1 MLQWKWNFYIL
12 FRHDDMSHNATCG
25 YEGGV
30 HESHDPDLFKDL
42 QLNRLSRV
50 SFSFKFSFFCGKI
63 IFTFHVIVVYLNLC
77 GKW

>member
-25 YEGGV
+25 YEGGI

-42 QLNRLSRV
+42 QFNRLSRV
-50 SFSFKFSFFCGKI
+50 SFFFCSCMFSGYDILLKI
-63 IFTFHVIVVYLNLC
+63 SFM
-77 GKW
+77 

>member
-50 SFSFKFSFFCGKI
+50 SFSFKFSFFFVEK
-63 IFTFHVIVVYLNLC
+63 
-77 GKW
+77 

>member
-1 MLQWKWNFYIL
+1 
-12 FRHDDMSHNATCG
+12 MSHNATCG

-50 SFSFKFSFFCGKI
+50 SFSFKFIFFCGKI

-77 GKW
+77 GNDK